1 MAFATI
7 GNSALTGSID
17 LTSKVTGRLP
27 TANGGTGATS
37 FSPGK
42 ILQVV
47 ENHSTTSQST
57 TSATFVTTGFS
68 ATLTP
73 ASTSNKIYI
82 MLNGGRTSYN
92 DAAINPNRMAVT
104 FYSSIGGATAA
115 DIMGSSSASNMEL
128 YTGNSGYTFPHAYS
142 MLYSPSTTSSVAI
155 TPYYRAVNDDGT
167 PFFNHYTQSVY
178 VRVTLTL
185 MEVEG

>member
-1 MAFATI
+1 M
-7 GNSALTGSID
+7 ALTRLGLNQSVN
-17 LTSKVTGRLP
+17 LASNVTGTLA
-27 TANGGTGATS
+27 TGNGGTGATS

-92 DAAINPNRMAVT
+92 DAGVNPNRLSVT

-115 DIMGSSSASNMEL
+115 DIMGSSAASNFDL
-128 YTGNSGYTFPHAYS
+128 ITSGPGYTWGHAYS

-155 TPYYRAVNDDGT
+155 PPYYRAVNDDGT
-167 PFFNHYTQSVY
+167 PFFNHYTQSIN
-178 VRVTLTL
+178 VRVTLTI
-185 MEVEG
+185 MEIAA

>member
-1 MAFATI
+1 M
-7 GNSALTGSID
+7 ALTRLGLNQSVN
-17 LTSKVTGRLP
+17 LASNVTGTLA
-27 TANGGTGATS
+27 TGNGGTGATS

-92 DAAINPNRMAVT
+92 DAGVNPNRLSVT

-115 DIMGSSSASNMEL
+115 DIMGSSAASNFDL
-128 YTGNSGYTFPHAYS
+128 ITSGPGYTWGHAYS

-167 PFFNHYTQSVY
+167 PFFNHYTQSIN
-178 VRVTLTL
+178 VRVTLTI
-185 MEVEG
+185 MEIAA

>member
-1 MAFATI
+1 M
-7 GNSALTGSID
+7 ALTRLGLNQSVN
-17 LTSKVTGRLP
+17 LASNVTGTLA
-27 TANGGTGATS
+27 TGNGGTGATS

-92 DAAINPNRMAVT
+92 DAGVDPNRLSVT

-115 DIMGSSSASNMEL
+115 DIMGSSAASNMEL
-128 YTGNSGYTFPHAYS
+128 YSGTPGYTWGHAYS

-167 PFFNHYTQSVY
+167 PFFNHYTQSVN
-178 VRVTLTL
+178 VRVTLTI
-185 MEVEG
+185 MEIAA

>member
-1 MAFATI
+1 M
-7 GNSALTGSID
+7 ALTRLGLNQSVN
-17 LTSKVTGRLP
+17 LATNVTGTL
-27 TANGGTGATS
+27 AAGNGGTGATS

-92 DAAINPNRMAVT
+92 DAGVDPNRLSVT

-115 DIMGSSSASNMEL
+115 DIMGSSAASNMEL
-128 YTGNSGYTFPHAYS
+128 YSGTPGYTWGHAYS

-167 PFFNHYTQSVY
+167 PFFNHYTQSVN
-178 VRVTLTL
+178 VRVTLTI
-185 MEVEG
+185 MEIAA

>member
-1 MAFATI
+1 M
-7 GNSALTGSID
+7 ALTKLNAVRAITGS
-17 LTSKVTGRLP
+17 VP
-27 TANGGTGATS
+27 AANGGG
-37 FSPGK
+37 GK

-73 ASTSNKIYI
+73 TSTSNKIYI

-92 DAAINPNRMAVT
+92 DAGVNPNRMAVT

-115 DIMGSSSASNMEL
+115 DIMGSSSAPNMEL
-128 YTGNSGYTFPHAYS
+128 YTGNSGYTFGHAYS
-142 MLYSPSTTSSVAI
+142 LLYSPSTTSSVAI

-167 PFFNHYTQSVY
+167 PFFNHLTQSVN

-185 MEVEG
+185 MEIAG